1 MGTGYK
7 CKNLREKAYGDASVG
22 YVQLKRKNNVCVVKC
37 QICPEH
43 GVRSQNYSII
53 LEVDKSE
60 ENKVKAECQDCAAPT
75 GGCKHAIAFVM
86 WVHRR
91 SEEPSPTE
99 HTLAVRSCDVKQP
112 LTSLLSMSGVDEQT
126 EIKIRQLLEETTLSD
141 KLPKESP
148 PIDETQI
155 RSKIYAS
162 TERIPNGGKLGPRYK
177 EPFKIFACLPNE
189 RYAMKRPNGFRHT
202 EAGQDQLGNCPENT
216 EKSTVPIGS

>member
-1 MGTGYK
+1 MASFAVGIKESAACY
-7 CKNLREKAYGDASVG
+7 LREKAYGDASVG

-99 HTLAVRSCDVKQP
+99 HFKAQ
-112 LTSLLSMSGVDEQT
+112 
-126 EIKIRQLLEETTLSD
+126 
-141 KLPKESP
+141 LPKLDVVWGMIYDIGCQRGPSGP
-148 PIDETQI
+148 PGIH
-155 RSKIYAS
+155 R
-162 TERIPNGGKLGPRYK
+162 RPHGGPRRRENK
-177 EPFKIFACLPNE
+177 
-189 RYAMKRPNGFRHT
+189 T
-202 EAGQDQLGNCPENT
+202 EVH
-216 EKSTVPIGS
+216 K